1 VRMQRRGRPNYVLT
15 VARPGRFRGVAAS
28 EDVPPRFE
36 TLLHELAAADPDL
49 ALDLLT
55 AVRSY
60 TGAETHLIAIDKR
73 VGRNVGNRVARLVRL
88 ELVSEILERDLSSP

>member
-1 VRMQRRGRPNYVLT
+1 M
-15 VARPGRFRGVAAS
+15 AAS

-49 ALDLLT
+49 TLDLLT

-60 TGAETHLIAIDKR
+60 TGAETHLIAIDNH
-73 VGRNVGNRVARLVRL
+73 VGRNVGDRVARLVRL
-88 ELVSEILERDLSSP
+88 EVVREILERDLSSP

>member
-1 VRMQRRGRPNYVLT
+1 M
-15 VARPGRFRGVAAS
+15 AAS
-28 EDVPPRFE
+28 EDVLPRVE
-36 TLLHELAAADPDL
+36 TLLHELTAADPDL

-55 AVRSY
+55 AVTSY
-60 TGAETHLIAIDKR
+60 TDAETHLIAIDSH